1 MLSDRYFSV
10 DYSKK
15 KIKTKKKKL
24 NLKRWGF
31 TITYSTELS
40 TVFLSEQQIQM
51 FGTDIQVFV
60 TVG

>member
-15 KIKTKKKKL
+15 KLKPKKL

>member
-15 KIKTKKKKL
+15 IKTKKKQL

>member
-15 KIKTKKKKL
+15 KLKQKKKL

>member
-15 KIKTKKKKL
+15 KLKKKKKL

>member
-10 DYSKK
+10 DYSK

-40 TVFLSEQQIQM
+40 TVSLSEQQIQM

>member
-15 KIKTKKKKL
+15 KLKPKKKL